1 MTVPPRLRRSAP
13 TLAAERT
20 VFAVDPLTRMVA
32 ESIADEVLTEL
43 SWVLSTERPDSEL
56 SLLLSLSSDH
66 TLAAQVSP
74 TLSAILQAAQRAQAV
89 SSGWYRPI
97 RLSRELTGG
106 EVVELDTRTRRLTLP
121 RGTELDLWDIGCA
134 WAADRIMERVQ
145 DADPFASLAIVVGSS
160 VSAVGA
166 AWEISEALDE
176 DYTVLDPALQR
187 GARAFALLSDQT
199 RTAGAEV
206 WDGVAVSADGAVEAL
221 AFAGSAEELGR
232 MAPEWIETVGAQAEL
247 RPSRPGRIFG
257 RRRVRTDRWAAK
269 GL

>member
-145 DADPFASLAIVVGSS
+145 DGSPDFVNYPIILKSKAPGGFVYYMYVRYKCKTKQAPSLSS
-160 VSAVGA
+160 
-166 AWEISEALDE
+166 
-176 DYTVLDPALQR
+176 
-187 GARAFALLSDQT
+187 
-199 RTAGAEV
+199 
-206 WDGVAVSADGAVEAL
+206 
-221 AFAGSAEELGR
+221 GR
-232 MAPEWIETVGAQAEL
+232 SLEMPNAEL
-247 RPSRPGRIFG
+247 
-257 RRRVRTDRWAAK
+257 
-269 GL
+269 